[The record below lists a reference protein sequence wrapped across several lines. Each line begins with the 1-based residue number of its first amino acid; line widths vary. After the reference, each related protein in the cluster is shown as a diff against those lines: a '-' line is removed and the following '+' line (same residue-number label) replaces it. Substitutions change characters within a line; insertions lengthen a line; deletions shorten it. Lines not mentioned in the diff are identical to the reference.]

1 MTVGDV
7 AAERSSVDRSR
18 EATVADLR
26 ARIARMSG
34 GTGALPASPSVAR
47 AAGGVEVREVS
58 PGGSTPTGSVGVVPG
73 GVVQGGAGQGDDAA
87 PGARRTAPVPA
98 WLGGHLAAGGLPR
111 GAVTVAADC
120 PPVLVDLLTAVTAA
134 GGCAGVVGYPRL
146 ALAAVEAAGGDVG
159 RIVVVPDPAPHAE
172 AVVATLVEGLDLL
185 IYAPAGRRVPPTAAR
200 PVEARLRRS
209 RCAFVVCGGDDV
221 WPHARL
227 RMAVRSTG
235 VVGLGRGSGR
245 IRGVEVEVSVHGRDQ
260 PPHTFTGVAG
270 RDVLRVAD
278 EGARVARVGAAGVGG
293 GVRADRAGVGAAAAR
308 TGTDGAVAQ

>member
-1 MTVGDV
+1 MGDV

-47 AAGGVEVREVS
+47 AAGGAEVREVS

-87 PGARRTAPVPA
+87 PGARRTAPAPA

-185 IYAPAGRRVPPTAAR
+185 IYAPGGAAGPTDRGPSRRGAPAAEPVRVRGLRRGRRVAAR
-200 PVEARLRRS
+200 PA
-209 RCAFVVCGGDDV
+209 ADGG
-221 WPHARL
+221 A
-227 RMAVRSTG
+227 
-235 VVGLGRGSGR
+235 
-245 IRGVEVEVSVHGRDQ
+245 VHG
-260 PPHTFTGVAG
+260 G
-270 RDVLRVAD
+270 RRPR
-278 EGARVARVGAAGVGG
+278 AR
-293 GVRADRAGVGAAAAR
+293 VRADPRRGGGGQRARA
-308 TGTDGAVAQ
+308 